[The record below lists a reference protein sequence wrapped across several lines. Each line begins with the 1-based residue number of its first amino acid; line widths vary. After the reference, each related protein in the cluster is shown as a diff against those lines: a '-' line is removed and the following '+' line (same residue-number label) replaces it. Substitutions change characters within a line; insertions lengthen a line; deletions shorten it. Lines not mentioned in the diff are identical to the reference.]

1 MALLVNERI
10 SVARSVGEIRRLAT
24 MGRQEPDAVL
34 RKVLENLETKTNAVE
49 LEVGLGLG
57 SSDSSGKHCLG

>member
-1 MALLVNERI
+1 
-10 SVARSVGEIRRLAT
+10 